1 MSKKISYGGVLAA
14 LSLLFLYITGVT
26 PSGKLALIAASS
38 YCIGLCIV
46 WAGIKFSIVSY
57 VAVSA
62 LSLIL
67 IPNKMVAVLFVIFFG
82 TYPFLK
88 CYIEKIQ
95 KLGLEWV
102 VKIITFNIY
111 VLILLMV
118 AIKVFMM
125 TIVFDDVF
133 FILIIVFNVAFVIYD
148 IMFNFVIT
156 KILMTKRGRNL

>member
-1 MSKKISYGGVLAA
+1 MSKKISYGGILAA

-26 PSGKLALIAASS
+26 PSGKLALVAASS
-38 YCIGLCIV
+38 YCIGLSIV
-46 WAGIKFSIVSY
+46 YVGMKFSLVSY

-62 LSLIL
+62 LGIL
-67 IPNKMVAVLFVIFFG
+67 LVPNKMVAVLFIIFFG

-88 CYIEKIQ
+88 CYIEKIN
-95 KLGLEWV
+95 KLALEWV
-102 VKIITFNIY
+102 LKIFAFNIY
-111 VLILLMV
+111 VLILLYI

-125 TIVFDDVF
+125 TMVFDDVF
-133 FILIIVFNVAFVIYD
+133 FILIMVLNIAFMIYD